1 MGINLFI
8 CTINHQILLFLYN
21 LIIWIYPKAAWI
33 LGFMN
38 PKAKQWHN
46 GRIGIFNKIAT
57 SFEHNRKPVIWMHC
71 ASLGEFEQG
80 RPVLEGLQKQYPNH
94 SILLTFFSPS
104 GYEVHKNYN
113 GADFVFY
120 LPMDSA
126 GNAQQFLK
134 IVKPAIA
141 IFIKYEFWH
150 YYLTV
155 LKKHEV
161 PTILIAGIFR
171 KDQLFFKWYG
181 RFYKNLLQCF
191 SAFFVQDQNSQS
203 LLHSIGIKDAVYIG
217 GDTRFDR
224 VIEIANAFSPIDPI
238 AHFCN
243 NSLVL
248 VAGSTWLQDDETIAH
263 FEKANP
269 HIKFIIAPHDITN
282 QRLQNCLTLYKNAV
296 LYSDYVQHLNEPN
309 VEPQNFNTLIIDN
322 VGMLSKLYHY
332 ASVSYIGGGF
342 GADGI
347 HNCLEAAV
355 YFKPVLFGPFY
366 NKYIEAVGLI
376 EAGGAVS
383 IKDALDFES
392 VANHL
397 CSSEESRHKIG
408 QIAGNFVHAHKG
420 ATTKIIHYI
429 QEKRLLTS

>member
-1 MGINLFI
+1 MGLNLFI
-8 CTINHQILLFLYN
+8 CSINHQILLFLYQIFIG
-21 LIIWIYPKAAWI
+21 LYPIAAWI
-33 LGFMN
+33 LGYFN
-38 PKAKQWHN
+38 PKAKQWHT
-46 GRIGIFNKIAT
+46 GRKEILNAIAAALT
-57 SFEHNRKPVIWMHC
+57 SNTKPVIWMHC

-80 RPVLEGLQKQYPNH
+80 RPVLEGLQKEYPNH
-94 SILLTFFSPS
+94 LIVLTFFSPS
-104 GYEVHKNYN
+104 GYEVHKNYS

-120 LPMDSA
+120 LPMDSEK
-126 GNAQQFLK
+126 NAQQFLT
-134 IVKPAIA
+134 IVNPSIA
-141 IFIKYEFWH
+141 IFVKYEFWH
-150 YYLTV
+150 YYLTE
-155 LKKHEV
+155 LKKRQIS
-161 PTILIAGIFR
+161 TILIAGIFR

-181 RFYKNLLQCF
+181 RFYKNLLHCF
-191 SAFFVQDQNSQS
+191 SAFFVQDQHSQS
-203 LLHSIGIKDAVYIG
+203 LLHSIGINNEVYLG

-224 VIEIANAFSPIDPI
+224 VIEIAKAFLPIDPI

-248 VAGSTWLQDDETIAH
+248 VAGSTWFQDDETIAH

-355 YFKPVLFGPFY
+355 HYKPVLFGPVY
-366 NKYIEAVGLI
+366 DKYIEAVGLV

-383 IKDALDFES
+383 INDALDFES
-392 VANHL
+392 VAKNL
-397 CSSEESRHKIG
+397 CSNEENRNKMG
-408 QIAGNFVHAHKG
+408 QIAGDFVQAHKG
-420 ATTKIIHYI
+420 ASAKIISYI